1 MTQQMNYQTK
11 KPPSFIG

>member
-1 MTQQMNYQTK
+1 MTLIIKLN

>member
-1 MTQQMNYQTK
+1 M

>member
-1 MTQQMNYQTK
+1 MIKLM